1 MYSYSLCKTYLF
13 VLLRC
18 RQLEEVDEVLY
29 DLHDEIEVTKEQL
42 FCDVD
47 ELKILIKYLLLSFN
61 DLNSMFYYL
70 FQNLH

>member
-1 MYSYSLCKTYLF
+1 MYSYSLCKTYIF
-13 VLLRC
+13 VLLRR

-61 DLNSMFYYL
+61 DLNSFYYL

>member
-13 VLLRC
+13 VLLRR

-47 ELKILIKYLLLSFN
+47 ELKILIKYLLLS
-61 DLNSMFYYL
+61 
-70 FQNLH
+70 

>member
-61 DLNSMFYYL
+61 HLNSFYYL

>member
-13 VLLRC
+13 VLLLRC

-47 ELKILIKYLLLSFN
+47 ELKILIKYLLLSWW
-61 DLNSMFYYL
+61 MI
-70 FQNLH
+70 

>member
-13 VLLRC
+13 LLLR

-47 ELKILIKYLLLSFN
+47 ELKILIKYLLLS
-61 DLNSMFYYL
+61 
-70 FQNLH
+70 